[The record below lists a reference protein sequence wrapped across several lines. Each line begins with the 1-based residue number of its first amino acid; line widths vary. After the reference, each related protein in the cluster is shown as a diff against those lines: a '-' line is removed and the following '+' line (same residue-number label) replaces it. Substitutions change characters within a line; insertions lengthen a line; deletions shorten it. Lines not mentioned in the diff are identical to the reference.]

1 MTQRLQKGDTIGIAA
16 PASPFNKEWFQKG
29 TDLLKKMGFEIHYR
43 EDIFSEERYLAGSD
57 ERRAEELIE
66 LFANP
71 KIKAIFFARGGYGS
85 QRVIPYLD
93 MKRIRKNPKPTI
105 GFSDLTALLTFLRQE
120 GEIPT
125 LYGPVMTQLGNKASE
140 RTKESL
146 YWHLTQKKPLEPIPL
161 EASQI
166 LKGGKTRGNLVGGC
180 LSLITSSMGT
190 SYELNT
196 KNSILFFEDAGE
208 KVYAL
213 DRMLTQ
219 LKNAGKF
226 KNVKGIIIGTLE
238 PKREEP
244 HSMKAM
250 LGKIFEDFSGPIIT
264 HFPAGHTEDFV
275 SLPLGTSVT
284 IDTKKQQLVFEKPWL
299 S

>member
-1 MTQRLQKGDTIGIAA
+1 MTQLLQKGDTVGIAA

-29 TDLLKKMGFEIHYR
+29 VDLLEKLGFEVHYR
-43 EDIFSEERYLAGSD
+43 DDIFSQERYLAGSD

-120 GEIPT
+120 GDIPT
-125 LYGPVMTQLGNKASE
+125 LYGPVMTQLGNKATK

-146 YWHLTQKKPLEPIPL
+146 YWHLTQKKPLEPLPL

-166 LKGGKTRGNLVGGC
+166 LKEGKTRGNLVGGC

-196 KNSILFFEDAGE
+196 KDSILFFEDAGE

-238 PKREEP
+238 PKTEEP

-250 LGKIFEDFSGPIIT
+250 LEKIFEDFSGPIIT